1 MPSPTP
7 ITDTTVTQAPRSI
20 PYGALLRWPIL
31 HRTRDAKIHR
41 TLRSRVP
48 DRAAGASPACRRAND
63 RLHDEAN
70 DAGHSP
76 RYSPCHIHDEAATS
90 SDCSG
95 NSRSRS
101 ESTANGRSISISS
114 LVVGEKCECFDQF
127 RLGSGGQKI
136 RYLPPARQNQSV
148 REPPTQKKKG
158 PIAMGLLFFSSR
170 LEHDI
175 RTYTFGLILTLHGR
189 ISIAFIGSIQ
199 DPKPNF

>member
-127 RLGSGGQKI
+127 RLGSWPRFRAENPI
-136 RYLPPARQNQSV
+136 SPAR
-148 REPPTQKKKG
+148 P
-158 PIAMGLLFFSSR
+158 
-170 LEHDI
+170 
-175 RTYTFGLILTLHGR
+175 
-189 ISIAFIGSIQ
+189 
-199 DPKPNF
+199 PKPKCPRAAHSEKKRPYSDGLAVFFIKT

>member
-158 PIAMGLLFFSSR
+158 PKIAKICRINMAHTLYCLRMASSIPFYAFAIIQ
-170 LEHDI
+170 HSSCA
-175 RTYTFGLILTLHGR
+175 LTG
-189 ISIAFIGSIQ
+189 
-199 DPKPNF
+199 